1 MRNEGN
7 CKGNPK
13 KLCCLVSQTRGV
25 EVTGF
30 WKMSQKKMFEADGNN
45 LLADQNQELQSR

>member
-1 MRNEGN
+1 MSDEGN
-7 CKGNPK
+7 SKGNPK

-30 WKMSQKKMFEADGNN
+30 WKMSQKRFEADGNN